1 MNFSFEELMAANH
14 VVASWRIENGLT
26 ANEGAV
32 LLEIYWAGAI
42 GAAALSRAVGISTA
56 SMSRMIA
63 RLEGEGWLVRSGDER
78 DGRRLLI
85 QPSKRLANAA
95 AELAGIGPAAGP
107 VVRRA

>member
-1 MNFSFEELMAANH
+1 MTQSFEQLMAANH
-14 VVASWRIENGLT
+14 VLTAWRIEHGLT

-63 RLEGEGWLVRSGDER
+63 RLEGEGWLARSGDER

-95 AELAGIGPAAGP
+95 AGLAGAGPVIGP

>member
-1 MNFSFEELMAANH
+1 VRFSFDELMAANH
-14 VVASWRIENGLT
+14 VLAAWRIDNGLT

-32 LLEIYWAGAI
+32 LLEIHWAGAV

-63 RLEGEGWLVRSGDER
+63 RLEVEGWLIRSGDER

-85 QPSKRLANAA
+85 QPSKRLVNAV
-95 AELAGIGPAAGP
+95 AGLAGP
-107 VVRRA
+107 VAGSAVLQA